1 MEQGEVKKETVKM
14 ETDRDAADE
23 GDAERDARW
32 KKVKEGRVDVNRLQ
46 RLARQGESSDEE
58 DEGRGFRNL

>member
-1 MEQGEVKKETVKM
+1 MEQGEMKEAVKM

-23 GDAERDARW
+23 GDDERNAKW

-58 DEGRGFRNL
+58 DEGRGL